1 MGTTR
6 RIHKRL
12 SGSAAVGGALSML
25 VAVMIFSV
33 RVTGAD
39 DPDLFPLTFS
49 NKSGAHRT
57 LSTAGPIDTG
67 NPFFQDL
74 GTNGRTCFTCHRP
87 EQAWTV
93 TPPELRERF
102 RLTRGLDP
110 IFRTNDGSNCE
121 GADVSSI
128 GARRAAFSLLLSKG
142 LIRVEL
148 PVPANAEFT
157 IVGVD
162 DPYGCGALF
171 TEASMYR
178 RPLPSTNLPFLST
191 VMWDGRESTPP
202 TTQKISTKTAG
213 IRSIEIAPAQL
224 GRKSPA

>member
-6 RIHKRL
+6 RSHKKL
-12 SGSAAVGGALSML
+12 SGSAAAGCALSML
-25 VAVMIFSV
+25 VAAILFSV

-39 DPDLFPLTFS
+39 DPDLFPLIFS
-49 NKSGAHRT
+49 NASGIHRT

-148 PVPANAEFT
+148 DVPGQRRVHDRRRGRSVRMRRAVHGGVDVPAAAALDEPAVSEHGH
-157 IVGVD
+157 VG
-162 DPYGCGALF
+162 
-171 TEASMYR
+171 
-178 RPLPSTNLPFLST
+178 RP
-191 VMWDGRESTPP
+191 
-202 TTQKISTKTAG
+202 
-213 IRSIEIAPAQL
+213 
-224 GRKSPA
+224 

>member
-1 MGTTR
+1 MRWLRWVQRDAFIKGSPDPGQWAAHCRCSWR
-6 RIHKRL
+6 R
-12 SGSAAVGGALSML
+12 SSSPCA
-25 VAVMIFSV
+25 
-33 RVTGAD
+33 VTGAD
-39 DPDLFPLTFS
+39 DPDLFPLIFS
-49 NKSGAHRT
+49 NASGIHRT

-148 PVPANAEFT
+148 GRSRPTPSSRSSTWTIHTDAERHS
-157 IVGVD
+157 
-162 DPYGCGALF
+162 L
-171 TEASMYR
+171 R
-178 RPLPSTNLPFLST
+178 RRS
-191 VMWDGRESTPP
+191 
-202 TTQKISTKTAG
+202 TAG
-213 IRSIEIAPAQL
+213 RCP
-224 GRKSPA
+224 RRTCRF